1 MYNSAT
7 ASSIFGATFSYYVSI
22 HVYQENEILLFGVMI
37 MLANYNKPKPELI
50 VLFIFSLLLC
60 DAH

>member
-7 ASSIFGATFSYYVSI
+7 ASSIYGATFSYYVSI

-37 MLANYNKPKPELI
+37 MLANYI
-50 VLFIFSLLLC
+50 
-60 DAH
+60 